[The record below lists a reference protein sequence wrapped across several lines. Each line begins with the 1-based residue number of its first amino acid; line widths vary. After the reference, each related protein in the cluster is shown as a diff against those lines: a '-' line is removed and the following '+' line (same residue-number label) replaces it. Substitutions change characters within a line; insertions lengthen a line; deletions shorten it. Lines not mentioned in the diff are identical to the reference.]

1 MNSTND
7 KQISKLA
14 ERTIEI
20 KLSDEE
26 VKAIEECFKSLKEIQ
41 PVVID
46 FEDND
51 SVIDWVKDVKIA
63 NHKYQTH
70 QLKDII

>member
-1 MNSTND
+1 MNSTNY

-14 ERTIEI
+14 ERIIEI

-26 VKAIEECFKSLKEIQ
+26 VKTIEECFKSLKEIQ

-51 SVIDWVKDVKIA
+51 SVIDWIKDVKIS
-63 NHKYQTH
+63 NPKYSIH

>member
-1 MNSTND
+1 MKSTSD
-7 KQISKLA
+7 KDIFKIK

-26 VKAIEECFKSLKEIQ
+26 CKALEECFKALKEIK

-46 FEDND
+46 FEEKELK
-51 SVIDWVKDVKIA
+51 WEMKCF
-63 NHKYQTH
+63 YQLFF
-70 QLKDII
+70 QWQF

>member
-7 KQISKLA
+7 KQFSKLA
-14 ERTIEI
+14 ERTIKI
-20 KLSDEE
+20 KLSDKE
-26 VKAIEECFKSLKEIQ
+26 VKTIEECFKSLKEIQ

-46 FEDND
+46 FEEKD
-51 SVIDWVKDVKIA
+51 SVVDWVKDVKSS

-70 QLKDII
+70 

>member
-1 MNSTND
+1 MTKTND

-26 VKAIEECFKSLKEIQ
+26 FKAREQCFKDLKEIE
-41 PVVID
+41 PVVYD
-46 FEDND
+46 FEEKD
-51 SVIDWVKDVKIA
+51 SGEKFYYFQIK
-63 NHKYQTH
+63 
-70 QLKDII
+70 

>member
-1 MNSTND
+1 MTKTND
-7 KQISKLA
+7 KQISNLS

-26 VKAIEECFKSLKEIQ
+26 FKALEQCFKDLKEIQ

-46 FEDND
+46 FEE
-51 SVIDWVKDVKIA
+51 KDLNEKFYYFSI
-63 NHKYQTH
+63 T
-70 QLKDII
+70 

>member
-51 SVIDWVKDVKIA
+51 SVIDWVKDVKIV